1 MSLEYTPHSGYHVN
15 DLPFRH
21 ACLCLPV
28 YLFRRF
34 GFGWSAYLSLMYRGY
49 ESSRGG
55 YGCIQKGPWVCVFI
69 RIWEYPFGVHVF
81 FRSSSPK
88 NGIWMIR
95 LEALLGIFG
104 VWFSLRVCN
113 EALPF
118 AQSVTKRITIPASSS
133 VAAMDNSSLAN

>member
-69 RIWEYPFGVHVF
+69 RIWV
-81 FRSSSPK
+81 
-88 NGIWMIR
+88 IR